1 MNYKLRQI
9 LRFPDRLVSEVIWG
23 FQRATRG
30 YSDRDLW
37 SIDSHIAGI
46 LSKSLSR
53 YVEMKDAVAADFL
66 EEGADYDSDEAWDKA
81 KDTQDA
87 EYKKYAE
94 VFTRYSENGL
104 WHSPEA
110 AEDLNGVTQEEFDD
124 AMQWL
129 VKRFHTLGY

>member
-9 LRFPDRLVSEVIWG
+9 LRFPGRLVSEVIWG

-53 YVEMKDAVAADFL
+53 YVEMKNAVSVDYLA
-66 EEGADYDSDEAWDKA
+66 EGSDYNSDEEWDKA
-81 KDTQDA
+81 KALQDT
-87 EYKKYAE
+87 EYAKYSE
-94 VFTRYSENGL
+94 VFARYSKNGL
-104 WHSPEA
+104 WHSPESA
-110 AEDLNGVTQEEFDD
+110 AELNGVTEEEFDE

-129 VKRFHTLGY
+129 AKRFQTLWY

>member
-9 LRFPDRLVSEVIWG
+9 LRFPGRLVSEVIWG

-30 YSDRDLW
+30 YSDKDLW

-53 YVEMKDAVAADFL
+53 YVEMKNGVSADFL
-66 EEGADYDSDEAWDKA
+66 EEGSDYESDEAWNKA
-81 KDTQDA
+81 KALQDA
-87 EYKKYAE
+87 EYKKYSDFFA
-94 VFTRYSENGL
+94 RYAENGL
-104 WHSPEA
+104 WHSKDA
-110 AEDLNGVTQEEFDD
+110 AVELNGVTEEEYDE

-129 VKRFHTLGY
+129 AKRFLTLWY